1 MKKKL
6 AVCLLLLPFLLA
18 SQIKKEKL
26 ISAEELYPVEN
37 DTIVIPLEE
46 VFVYKKR
53 KFASQKEKNYYYW
66 YYKKVHKAYP
76 YAVLAAKK
84 ITEINADLDKIPSK
98 RKQKKHIRQM
108 QKYMEGEFTE
118 ELKHLTRT
126 EGRILI
132 KLIHRQ
138 TGTPFYEL
146 IKDYKSDL
154 TAFFYNTTARF
165 YKLNLKSEYQPE
177 SVALDFV
184 VEDILVRSFANGTLV
199 KHEAK
204 LPVNYFEL
212 SKKWESLNMHNEI
225 NAYIEK
231 YK

>member
-1 MKKKL
+1 MKKNL
-6 AVCLLLLPFLLA
+6 AVCLLLLPFFLA
-18 SQIKKEKL
+18 AQIKKEKV
-26 ISAEELYPVEN
+26 IFTEDLYPVEN

-53 KFASQKEKNYYYW
+53 KFANQKEKNYYYW

-84 ITEINADLDKIPSK
+84 ITEINAELAAIPSK
-98 RKQKKHIRQM
+98 RKQKKHIREM
-108 QKYMEGEFTE
+108 QKYMEGEFTN

-154 TAFFYNTTARF
+154 TAFFYNTTAKF
-165 YKLNLKSEYQPE
+165 YKLNLKSEYHPE
-177 SVALDFV
+177 SVGLDFI

>member
-98 RKQKKHIRQM
+98 RKKKKHIREM
-108 QKYMEGEFTE
+108 QKYMEGEFTD

-154 TAFFYNTTARF
+154 TAFFYNTTAKF
-165 YKLNLKSEYQPE
+165 YKLNLKSEYHPE
-177 SVALDFV
+177 SIALDFV

-199 KHEAK
+199 KHQSK
-204 LPVNYFEL
+204 LPINYFEL

>member
-98 RKQKKHIRQM
+98 RKKKKHIREM
-108 QKYMEGEFTE
+108 QKYMEGEFTD

-154 TAFFYNTTARF
+154 TAFFYNTTAKF
-165 YKLNLKSEYQPE
+165 YKLNLKSEYHPE

-199 KHEAK
+199 KHQAK
-204 LPVNYFEL
+204 LPINYFEL